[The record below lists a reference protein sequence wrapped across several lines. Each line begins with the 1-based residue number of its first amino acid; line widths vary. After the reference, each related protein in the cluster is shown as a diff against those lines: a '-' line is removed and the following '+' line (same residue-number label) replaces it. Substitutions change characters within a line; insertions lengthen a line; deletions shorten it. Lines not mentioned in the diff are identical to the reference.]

1 MSNEVKQNTPSIITE
16 KLLSSL
22 SEEQRTGLA
31 EHYTKE
37 MINLNIY
44 NEKKEID
51 RENISETIGK
61 LTNKTRDAMNHGAE
75 IKISTT
81 IKHENSETKV
91 ELSDPLSAN
100 RESKLHLYV
109 FALIALIIIVFLF
122 K

>member
-1 MSNEVKQNTPSIITE
+1 MNNEVKQNTPSIITE

-22 SEEQRTGLA
+22 SEEQRTVLA
-31 EHYTKE
+31 EHY
-37 MINLNIY
+37 
-44 NEKKEID
+44 
-51 RENISETIGK
+51 
-61 LTNKTRDAMNHGAE
+61 
-75 IKISTT
+75 TT

-100 RESKLHLYV
+100 RESKLNLYV

>member
-22 SEEQRTGLA
+22 SEKQRKGLA

-37 MINLNIY
+37 MINLQIY
-44 NEKKEID
+44 NEKKGID
-51 RENISETIGK
+51 RGNISETIGT

-91 ELSDPLSAN
+91 ELRDPASAN

>member
-22 SEEQRTGLA
+22 SEKQRTGLA

-37 MINLNIY
+37 MINLQIY
-44 NEKKEID
+44 NEKKGID
-51 RENISETIGK
+51 RGNISETIGT
-61 LTNKTRDAMNHGAE
+61 LTNKTRDTRKHGAE